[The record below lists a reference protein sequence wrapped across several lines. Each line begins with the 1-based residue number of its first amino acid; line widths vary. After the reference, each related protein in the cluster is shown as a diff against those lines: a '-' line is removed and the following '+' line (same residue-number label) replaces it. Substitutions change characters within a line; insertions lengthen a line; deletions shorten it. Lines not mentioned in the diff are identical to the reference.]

1 MKSLGIIAA
10 CAALCQVLS
19 AQIRTVPEHLLQE
32 QVNPRLCADSAALSF
47 DFKELDTPSGLSEDS
62 DPVCLEFPLRNV
74 SGREISIDRIT
85 CSCSCVKVSL
95 SQQVL
100 SPGQEALL
108 SAVYYPKGH
117 PGKFQRRIYIY
128 TSASGQYPA
137 AVLKV
142 NADVAWN
149 TGVEAEYPYVCGGLR
164 LRRKAVEISSGLEN
178 IHIRCFNSS
187 PNPMTV
193 TAQTAFVPFPLTF
206 RCKPEI
212 LPSGEEGVLIIET
225 DAEPSHSG
233 EFPLILSGIGARPS
247 ESKIMIMKTK
257 E

>member
-32 QVNPRLCADSAALSF
+32 QVSPRLSADSSALSF

-108 SAVYYPKGH
+108 SAVYYPAGH

-128 TSASGQYPA
+128 TGASGQYPA
-137 AVLKV
+137 ALLKI
-142 NADVAWN
+142 NADVAWK
-149 TGVEAEYPYVCGGLR
+149 TGVEADYPFVCGGLR
-164 LRRKAVEISSGLEN
+164 LRRNAVEISSGPEN
-178 IHIRCFNSS
+178 IHIRCLNTA
-187 PNPMTV
+187 PNPLKV

-206 RCKPEI
+206 SCKPET
-212 LPSGEEGVLIIET
+212 LQPGEEGVLIIQT
-225 DAEPSHSG
+225 DAQPSQEG
-233 EFPLILSGIGARPS
+233 VFPLILSGTGARPS
-247 ESKIMIMKTK
+247 ESKIMIKKTK